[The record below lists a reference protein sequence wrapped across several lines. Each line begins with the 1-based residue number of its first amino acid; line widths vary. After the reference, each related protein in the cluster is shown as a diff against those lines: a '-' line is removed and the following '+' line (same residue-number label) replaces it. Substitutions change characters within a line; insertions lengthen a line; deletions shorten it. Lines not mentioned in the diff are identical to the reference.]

1 MQVDRLTGCVVALA
15 VSLVTSAPA
24 DAGPRRKKPVAA
36 RVELAA
42 AVATSDPVAMCRA
55 AIAATTAGDHA
66 RASLVLPACEA
77 AIISAPDLT
86 DQART
91 ARLAIARTA
100 ARQDWSPVELM
111 VRPAGATATL
121 SIDAFAGLP
130 VPTGRVLLPAG
141 TYRVTARNTRGEVSY
156 DLAVA
161 DGSRALVLIDL
172 PTASATAT
180 AGVLDFTDGEPAATV
195 AGPPPVIRRGS
206 LLPERYRRGLAVKP
220 SHP

>member
-1 MQVDRLTGCVVALA
+1 MQVDRLTGCVVALV
-15 VSLVTSAPA
+15 VSLVTSAHA
-24 DAGPRRKKPVAA
+24 DAGPRRKKPAAA
-36 RVELAA
+36 RVDLAA
-42 AVATSDPVAMCRA
+42 AVATGDPVVMCRA

-66 RASLVLPACEA
+66 RASLVLPACAA
-77 AIISAPDLT
+77 AITSAPELT
-86 DQART
+86 DGART

-130 VPTGRVLLPAG
+130 VPAGRVLVPAG
-141 TYRVTARNTRGEVSY
+141 KYRVTARNTIGEVSY

-172 PTASATAT
+172 PTVAASPT
-180 AGVLDFTDGEPAATV
+180 AGVLDFNDGQPSASV

-206 LLPERYRRGLAVKP
+206 LLSERFRRGLAAKP